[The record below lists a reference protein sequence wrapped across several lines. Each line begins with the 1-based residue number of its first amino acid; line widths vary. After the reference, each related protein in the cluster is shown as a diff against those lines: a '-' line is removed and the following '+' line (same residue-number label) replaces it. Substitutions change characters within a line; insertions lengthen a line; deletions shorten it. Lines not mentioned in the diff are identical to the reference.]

1 MSVNFFYIL
10 IIFISS
16 ISFSIYIII
25 PNINRISFWIRYH
38 IIISGITNIELNI
51 IITDYENLSEQINL
65 IIFFIIIRVYVPFI
79 ITYFYI
85 KTVGIIE
92 IQYNFHW
99 GYFIYS
105 FIYMIII
112 SVIYNHYDFAYSTF
126 IDIVLPYIVQKC
138 LDFSL
143 FFSQYKGYFYDF
155 FFIFFIYIS
164 CIHILFIYTNIN
176 FYLKSNDNYSN
187 HIKRVFFR
195 FISYIS
201 ILYYFGSHSYFV
213 NTIILIST
221 FICRELFYI
230 LIRIFAFIHM
240 ITFKTVRNSHNISVK
255 IN

>member
-105 FIYMIII
+105 FILS
-112 SVIYNHYDFAYSTF
+112 SVHKVPPYLQTHGSPYEPLRST
-126 IDIVLPYIVQKC
+126 
-138 LDFSL
+138 
-143 FFSQYKGYFYDF
+143 
-155 FFIFFIYIS
+155 
-164 CIHILFIYTNIN
+164 
-176 FYLKSNDNYSN
+176 
-187 HIKRVFFR
+187 
-195 FISYIS
+195 
-201 ILYYFGSHSYFV
+201 SHSRGPSGPGLRFLTSRAHFNACDLWCWDPGCADPSGRV
-213 NTIILIST
+213 VPAGISECLPPHPSPFFT
-221 FICRELFYI
+221 FYAARVEGARRYSDSRAMQSSVSMLVYI
-230 LIRIFAFIHM
+230 ETA
-240 ITFKTVRNSHNISVK
+240 S
-255 IN
+255 